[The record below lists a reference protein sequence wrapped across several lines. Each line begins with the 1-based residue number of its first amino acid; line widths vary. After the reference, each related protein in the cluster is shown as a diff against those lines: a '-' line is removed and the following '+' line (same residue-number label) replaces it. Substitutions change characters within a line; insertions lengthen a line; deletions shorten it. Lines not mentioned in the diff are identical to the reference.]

1 MTRANKPMI
10 WEKYISPSSATSF
23 TIKKV
28 TEYVQ
33 ETYYFNATQRH
44 ARVKETE
51 LVMSRQSERSQE
63 QTFFNI
69 KTYFQTLNNF
79 IHSPIII
86 KQND

>member
-1 MTRANKPMI
+1 MGEI
-10 WEKYISPSSATSF
+10 YITKFSNF
-23 TIKKV
+23 FHHKKV
-28 TEYVQ
+28 TEYIQ

-44 ARVKETE
+44 ARVKETV
-51 LVMSRQSERSQE
+51 LVMSRQSECCQE